1 MEEGENALKFLL
13 EKYLELIGEMIKAY
27 AEGNYVFGTIL
38 LIIVGLPLLV
48 LIIISFAGQ
57 INSQKVDKSKKPPP
71 IFSDIDYQNAV
82 NKVVIP
88 PFDPEAYEHQN
99 SLDSS
104 DAEQHSDN
112 GQQPINRVF

>member
-1 MEEGENALKFLL
+1 MEEGENAIKFLF
-13 EKYLELIGEMIKAY
+13 EKYMELIGEMIKAY
-27 AEGNYVFGTIL
+27 VEGNFVFGTIL

-48 LIIISFAGQ
+48 LIFISFAGRTNFKQ
-57 INSQKVDKSKKPPP
+57 IDKSKKPPP

-88 PFDPEAYEHQN
+88 PFDPQAYEHQN

-104 DAEQHSDN
+104 DAE
-112 GQQPINRVF
+112 